1 MFMAQKRYNFD
12 QSRLRLQTIIGLRW
26 VAVIAQTITV
36 LVVYFGFGYSLPVF
50 LSFAVIG
57 MSAVLNVVLRLSFPR
72 THRVPSFHATLLLG
86 YDLTQ
91 LSVLLC
97 LTGGLQNPFALLIVV
112 PVAVSAST
120 QPTRNTALLGALALI
135 LVSVLAFVHWP
146 LPWKLGGLIL
156 PPIYMLGTWIA
167 LVVCIAFIA
176 VYAWRTAQENR
187 QMSNALAATEMQLAR
202 EQQMSALD
210 SLAAAA
216 AHELG
221 TPLSTIVVIA
231 KEMEHA
237 VESGS
242 LMHDDILLLG
252 SQARRCRD
260 ILGTLTENS
269 DKSDAMYSQ
278 MALGHLIEEVVE
290 PLRAHGRT
298 IKVNLHQPS
307 LNGYDQEPIFQRN
320 AGVMYALS
328 NLLKNAV
335 DYAASIVEITAY
347 WNENEIRLII
357 ADDGPGFAQNILGR
371 LGEPYVTTRARRRH
385 NADDENT
392 GMGLGVFIAQ
402 TLLER
407 NGAELSFANRS
418 SPETGALATI
428 RWLRAS

>member
-1 MFMAQKRYNFD
+1 MPQKRYNFD

-26 VAVIAQTITV
+26 VAVIAQSITV
-36 LVVYFGFGYSLPVF
+36 LVVYFGFEYSLPVF

-57 MSAVLNVVLRLSFPR
+57 MSAVLNVALHLIFPR
-72 THRVPSFHATLLLG
+72 TQRVPSFYATLLLG

-91 LSVLLC
+91 LAALLC
-97 LTGGLQNPFALLIVV
+97 LTGGLHNPFALLIVV
-112 PVAVSAST
+112 PVAISAST

-135 LVSVLAFVHWP
+135 LVSVLAFVYWP
-146 LPWKLGGLIL
+146 LPWKPGGLTL

-202 EQQMSALD
+202 EQQMTALD

-237 VESGS
+237 VEPGS
-242 LMHDDILLLG
+242 LMHDDVLLLR
-252 SQARRCRD
+252 SQAGRCRD
-260 ILGTLTENS
+260 ILGRLAQNS

-278 MALGHLIEEVVE
+278 MALGQLVEEVVE
-290 PLRAHGRT
+290 PLRTHGRT
-298 IKVNLHQPS
+298 IKVNLRQPS
-307 LNGYDQEPIFQRN
+307 LNGYDQEPIFERN
-320 AGVMYALS
+320 PGVMYALS

-371 LGEPYVTTRARRRH
+371 LGEPYVTARARRRH
-385 NADDENT
+385 NADDEHT

-418 SPETGALATI
+418 SPETGAVAVVS
-428 RWLRAS
+428 WQRAS